1 MKKLSVI
8 ACLLVSFF
16 TYAQTPVQAPA
27 ATPVQPAP
35 TETAKLT
42 LDQRFALMKSRA
54 QSYNDFKVVKELVLD
69 GVWKITK
76 DSITKIKTDLMAAH
90 VKINQLENDVKV
102 AKDNFNQKE
111 ASVAD
116 ITFDSTHI
124 TMLGISFTKSAFIG
138 IVTGIVVALVIG
150 LLAVWGTLKYTST
163 NLKEKTAVVDMISN
177 EFDEYKRKALDKES
191 KILRQLQ
198 DERNKYHATPR

>member
-8 ACLLVSFF
+8 VFLLVSFF
-16 TYAQTPVQAPA
+16 TYAQTPVQTPAKTAPA
-27 ATPVQPAP
+27 PPI
-35 TETAKLT
+35 ETAKLT
-42 LDQRFALMKSRA
+42 LDQRFSLMKSKA

-76 DSITKIKTDLMAAH
+76 DSIGKIKTDLSAAH
-90 VKINQLENDVKV
+90 TKINQLESDVKV
-102 AKDNFNQKE
+102 AKDNYTQKE

-124 TMLGISFTKSAFIG
+124 TVLGISFSKSAFVG
-138 IVTGIVVALVIG
+138 LATGIIVVLVIG

-163 NLKEKTAVVDMISN
+163 NLKEKTAIVDMINN

-198 DERNKYHATPR
+198 DERNKYHASPR